1 MVKLRIYD
9 GKLIEIFVD
18 FVQSMYDWDY
28 TINGKFF
35 TRNPDGYLE
44 SEWAAV
50 QTAFNH
56 ARQRIESGE
65 LDLKSLTEKRTASF
79 QNSSEL

>member
-9 GKLIEIFVD
+9 GKFIEIFVD
-18 FVQSMYDWDY
+18 LVRSMYDWDY

-35 TRNPDGYLE
+35 TRNPGEYLE
-44 SEWAAV
+44 SEWVAV
-50 QTAFNH
+50 QAAFHH

-65 LDLKSLTEKRTASF
+65 FDFVDVEQGKADLPNRIEP
-79 QNSSEL
+79 